1 MRTRFTLAMASFSLL
16 ASIAAADIRLPAL
29 ISDHMVLQQNATVTL
44 WGWGDPGQHVLIRGS
59 WGVSTSC
66 TTDPKGRWSATI
78 KTPDGGDTEH
88 ILTFIGGNTLTVRD
102 VLIGEVWVCSGQSN
116 MEWPLSAAN
125 DAKNEIAS
133 AEAPQIRLINVAN
146 VTSLVPL
153 EDVKGSWSVCTP
165 RAAGGFSAVG
175 YTFARELH
183 AALKMPIGLIQSDWG
198 GTPAEAWTDEVSL
211 SRLGDFEQ
219 ALTQVREAAKS
230 QAATDPA
237 AAERAWFASLH
248 TFDEGEKASP
258 SWAAPEY
265 DDSAWDAITVP
276 GQWPAPLA
284 SFDGFVWLRT
294 RFEVS
299 AAAAAG
305 GAQLELGPIDDCD
318 TVYVNGTLVGGMMED
333 GKWNAPRKYEVPA
346 SVLHSG
352 TNVLAV
358 RVLDTGGLGGLSAK
372 PQEVLLRMADGSASI
387 PLAGSSW
394 KSKAS
399 TAMTKLP
406 ARPAQIPGPWT
417 PTALYNGMIAP
428 LSNYEVKGAIW
439 YQGESNVGRAEQYQR
454 LFPAMI
460 DGWRR
465 MWKEPRLPF
474 YFVQI
479 APFGY
484 QNDRGA
490 AALLKEAQAITSTKT
505 PYTAMAATIDI
516 GNPTDI
522 HPTNKRD
529 VGHRLALHALNKTY
543 NLTQFACE
551 NPSYRSMKVEGNS
564 IRLELANAKDLKSP
578 GALKHFAIAGK
589 DREFVAATATIDGET
604 IVVHSDKVT
613 EPVAV
618 RFAWGATDESH
629 LVNGDGLPLTTFRTD
644 DWPE

>member
-1 MRTRFTLAMASFSLL
+1 MRTRFSLAIAPLSLL
-16 ASIAAADIRLPAL
+16 ASLASGQLRLPAL
-29 ISDHMVLQQNATVTL
+29 ISDHMVLQRNSSLLL
-44 WGWGDPGQHVLIRGS
+44 WGWADPGQRITVQTSWGGIGTSRCDSKGS
-59 WGVSTSC
+59 WTLAI
-66 TTDPKGRWSATI
+66 TTPEGSETAHTI
-78 KTPDGGDTEH
+78 TIE
-88 ILTFIGGNTLTVRD
+88 GGNTITVRD

-116 MEWPLSAAN
+116 MEWPLSAAK
-125 DAKNEIAS
+125 DAQREIA
-133 AEAPQIRLINVAN
+133 AADAPQIRLINVAN

-153 EDVKGSWSVCTP
+153 DDVKGSWNVCTP
-165 RAAGGFSAVG
+165 QTAGGFSAVG

-198 GTPAEAWTDEVSL
+198 GTPAESWTDRGSL
-211 SRLGDFEQ
+211 ADLGDFDQ
-219 ALTQVREAAKS
+219 ALKQVREAAKS

-237 AAERAWFASLH
+237 AAEREWFASLH

-294 RFEVS
+294 KFEIS

-305 GAQLELGPIDDCD
+305 SASLELGPIDDCD
-318 TVYVNGTLVGGMMED
+318 TVYVNGKPVGGMMED

-346 SVLHSG
+346 SVLHGG

-372 PQEVLLRMADGSASI
+372 PQDVLLRMADGSASI
-387 PLAGSSW
+387 PLAGASW

-399 TAMTKLP
+399 TAMAKLP

-460 DGWRR
+460 QGWRE
-465 MWKEPRLPF
+465 MWRKPRLPF

-484 QNDRGA
+484 QTDHGA
-490 AALLKEAQAITSTKT
+490 AALLK
-505 PYTAMAATIDI
+505 
-516 GNPTDI
+516 
-522 HPTNKRD
+522 
-529 VGHRLALHALNKTY
+529 
-543 NLTQFACE
+543 
-551 NPSYRSMKVEGNS
+551 
-564 IRLELANAKDLKSP
+564 
-578 GALKHFAIAGK
+578 
-589 DREFVAATATIDGET
+589 
-604 IVVHSDKVT
+604 
-613 EPVAV
+613 
-618 RFAWGATDESH
+618 
-629 LVNGDGLPLTTFRTD
+629 
-644 DWPE
+644 